1 MLKTL
6 LSVSNSHHCYAVMRS
21 MQLVSRSTV
30 RACPRAS
37 TEHSWFHRCFTST
50 PRLAVRRP
58 VNVEAAKKDP
68 EELVKRI
75 GRDDVKLSF
84 ARSGG
89 AGGQNVN
96 KVNTKVDMRIV
107 IDEVDWLEEDA
118 KDALK
123 RREKNR
129 LNKDGELV
137 ITSTRSRSQAGNVE
151 DALEKLQAAV
161 DGAVESIQPIE
172 VDPEKEKQMKK
183 QKKIANENRIQNKK
197 FKSDKKQQRRAKIEY

>member
-1 MLKTL
+1 MAIMQKACRLLPGLLFPSKTL
-6 LSVSNSHHCYAVMRS
+6 HHSKCL
-21 MQLVSRSTV
+21 QL
-30 RACPRAS
+30 AAS
-37 TEHSWFHRCFTST
+37 TSFHSSY
-50 PRLAVRRP
+50 RP
-58 VNVEAAKKDP
+58 VKRSVLVEATKKDP
-68 EELVKRI
+68 EELVKRLT
-75 GRDDVKLSF
+75 RDDVKLSF

-107 IDEVDWLEEDA
+107 LDDVAWLEEDA

-129 LNKDGELV
+129 INKEGELV
-137 ITSTRSRSQAGNVE
+137 ITSTRSRSQADNVE

-172 VDPEKEKQMKK
+172 IDPEKQKQMNK
-183 QKKIANENRIQNKK
+183 QKKIANENRIQSKK
-197 FKSDKKQQRRAKIEY
+197 FKSDKKQQRRAKIDY